1 MEYAIK
7 INGMYFKEYIYLDEN
22 NKGRYTGHSAMGVLL
37 YGGDVVDIDTTP
49 LIDRTFSRRS
59 VGNTINLLYQIPKLR
74 NSTIKIIPIVRCK
87 KMNHCIYHERGYS
100 SREDYLYN
108 LAEEHDIDYD
118 TVFML
123 ADLLGESEDFDGLV
137 SACQDAEGFECLRKS
152 EQ

>member
-1 MEYAIK
+1 
-7 INGMYFKEYIYLDEN
+7 
-22 NKGRYTGHSAMGVLL
+22 
-37 YGGDVVDIDTTP
+37 
-49 LIDRTFSRRS
+49 
-59 VGNTINLLYQIPKLR
+59 
-74 NSTIKIIPIVRCK
+74 
-87 KMNHCIYHERGYS
+87 MNHCIYHERGYS